1 MSSSR
6 LLLRL
11 QRRLLRG
18 YEFFLVGLLLAL
30 VVLAAWPDARARAG
44 VALPHCGKNQSSP
57 EVMKR

>member
-30 VVLAAWPDARARAG
+30 VVLAAWPDAGAPESAASRQ
-44 VALPHCGKNQSSP
+44 CEKNQSSP
-57 EVMKR
+57 EVMNR

>member
-1 MSSSR
+1 MPSSR

-30 VVLAAWPDARARAG
+30 VVLAAWPDARAQGRA
-44 VALPHCGKNQSSP
+44 ASPQCGNIQSSP
-57 EVMKR
+57 EVMNR

>member
-18 YEFFLVGLLLAL
+18 YELFLVGLLLAL
-30 VVLAAWPDARARAG
+30 VVLAAWPDSRMQESAAS
-44 VALPHCGKNQSSP
+44 PQCGKNQSSP
-57 EVMKR
+57 EVMTR